1 MPARNSV
8 RGLPGGI
15 CGIDSIPGVLFV
27 AMTSIRHE
35 VKLITAEQLY
45 ELPDD
50 GLNYELLRGTLVSEP
65 VPGRLHGRTVARI
78 SQLLSNFVN
87 SKRLGVVYTGDT
99 GFVLARQPD
108 TVRGPDVAFVSNERE
123 RETEGARP
131 YIPGAPDIAV
141 EVVSPSD
148 RTREVLGKVSDYLA
162 AGSRIVWVVNPVREE
177 VSVFRSP
184 FAPRVLA
191 GTDVLDG
198 EEVLPGF
205 SVTIAEVFHT

>member
-1 MPARNSV
+1 
-8 RGLPGGI
+8 
-15 CGIDSIPGVLFV
+15 
-27 AMTSIRHE
+27 MTSIRHE

-45 ELPDD
+45 ELSDD

-78 SQLLSNFVN
+78 SKLLSIFVD
-87 SKRLGVVYTGDT
+87 SRRLGVVYTGDT

-108 TVRGPDVAFVSNERE
+108 TVRGPDVAFMTNERE

-131 YIPGAPDIAV
+131 YIPGAPDLAV
-141 EVVSPSD
+141 EIVSPSD

-191 GTDVLDG
+191 STDLLDG
-198 EEVLPGF
+198 EDVLPGF
-205 SVTIAEVFHT
+205 SVTIAEIFEN